1 MLIEYKRTEIHNR
14 EVNRQLWWKKL
25 ILRHCYL
32 ELEPKFTNF
41 NGIRASA
48 TSNHVAKTASKSVHP
63 FGWNIVYWQT
73 RHTYIDK
80 LQWKYKPS
88 TVSWRCKKLQ
98 TKLIR
103 FRNLQVY
110 SIACLSV
117 LVMDKTISGCKTK
130 WNKRALSAVL
140 II

>member
-1 MLIEYKRTEIHNR
+1 MLGENLNDVITHSIFMKFYNKSTKGISKRLILIEHKRAEIRSR

-80 LQWKYKPS
+80 LQWKYNPS
-88 TVSWRCKKLQ
+88 TVSWRCKKLH

-103 FRNLQVY
+103 FRNL
-110 SIACLSV
+110 
-117 LVMDKTISGCKTK
+117 
-130 WNKRALSAVL
+130 
-140 II
+140 